1 MRSYFFNVIGN
12 VIHLSWETENN
23 CFFLEN
29 IFGAFFV
36 QAQPVFIHKKR
47 NSLTKDQELGLTFY
61 WEICCRIIK
70 FCSDKEEVHANN

>member
-1 MRSYFFNVIGN
+1 MSLGMSFTCPEKLKI
-12 VIHLSWETENN
+12 TA
-23 CFFLEN
+23 FLKN

-47 NSLTKDQELGLTFY
+47 NSHTKHQELGLTFY